1 MITPPSST
9 VLRSPRA
16 ARWLA
21 PAAIL
26 ASLAWPSAARADE
39 LTVDL
44 YTVGAG
50 NYIYAAHGHS
60 ALCVTG
66 GAHPEGR
73 CYDYGIPAVEGD
85 LNMVWKSLR
94 GEPIFVVVGV
104 DQKVLVAAFG
114 AQERTIEKQRLPLS
128 QPEAEAL
135 SEALEKDVR
144 EKTAYAYH
152 PSTANCTTKIR
163 DVMDRAMG
171 GKLHEVAPAKVV
183 PRYREILENGFRGQ
197 VLTLA
202 AIALFSGTPI
212 ERPPGPWEHLFLP
225 SRLRDAVEERFG
237 VKPEL
242 VYGRQGA
249 SVPLST
255 LPGRGLLVA
264 VGALLAGLIVRARRD
279 DDKLRRELRFAGFLL
294 GLLGFLLYAFAVLFV
309 YPELSH
315 NWAMAV
321 LWPTDLGLRW
331 MKGVWLRRYLAL
343 RLGAALLFGALS
355 ALGVIAQP
363 IASVAALVGLP
374 FLAAFLV
381 TRERAPAPTVA
392 VAKALS

>member
-1 MITPPSST
+1 MMARPSLLA
-9 VLRSPRA
+9 LRPRLA
-16 ARWLA
+16 APLA
-21 PAAIL
+21 AALTLL
-26 ASLAWPSAARADE
+26 AALLCAPAARADE

-44 YTVGAG
+44 YTIGAG

-66 GAHPEGR
+66 GPHPEGR
-73 CYDYGIPAVEGD
+73 CYDYGIPNVEGD
-85 LNMVWKSLR
+85 LNMVWRSLR

-104 DQKVLVAAFG
+104 DQRVLVAAFG

-128 QPEAEAL
+128 QAEAQAL
-135 SEALEKDVR
+135 YEALEKDVR

-171 GKLHEVAPAKVV
+171 GKLHEVGPAREVR
-183 PRYREILENGFRGQ
+183 RYREILENGFRGK

-212 ERPPGPWEHLFLP
+212 ERAPGPWEHLFLP
-225 SRLRDAVEERFG
+225 SRLRDAVQERFG
-237 VKPEL
+237 VAPEL

-249 SVPLST
+249 TVPLST
-255 LPGRGLLVA
+255 LPGRALLV
-264 VGALLAGLIVRARRD
+264 VLGAGLAALVLRARRSED
-279 DDKLRRELRFAGFLL
+279 TLARELRLTGFVL
-294 GLLGFLLYAFAVLFV
+294 GLLGLFVHGFALLFV

-321 LWPTDLGLRW
+321 LWPTDLGIRW
-331 MKGVWLRRYLAL
+331 LSGVWLRRYLGV
-343 RLGAALLFGALS
+343 RLGVAILVGLLSLA
-355 ALGVIAQP
+355 GVVSQP
-363 IASVAALVGLP
+363 IASVAALAALP
-374 FLAAFLV
+374 FAAALFAL
-381 TRERAPAPTVA
+381 RERAPAATPD
-392 VAKALS
+392 VAKVVS